1 MLAQADGPEG
11 GPASFVGRHS
21 ELAALDHALGAHRL
35 VTLTGPGGVGKSR
48 LARQALTRR
57 ARDATAGAAEAPAAG
72 PRPGEP
78 PEPPAATRPDAPP
91 DPPLGGGGGRQE
103 FPDGIHW
110 ADLSPIPDAR
120 LLADTVAEALGLADH
135 TSRSLV
141 DAVGEWIGERRL
153 LLVLDCCEHLVP
165 AVRTLAREFLAAA
178 PHLVLLLTSRQPLGL
193 PGEHVMEIGPL
204 PHAAGAGDA
213 LVLFRARAAEAAPRT
228 PTPWSEERLAA
239 ARFICGR
246 LQGIPLALELAAA
259 QLTDHT
265 VEELADR
272 LARRIGALATGRPV
286 QPPRHRALRTA
297 IGWSHEWCE
306 PRERLLWLR
315 LSVFGGPFDEAAARA
330 VCSAAPLAEADV
342 PPLLAALVAK
352 SVVRR
357 GGDGSYRMLD
367 TIREYGAMWL
377 VEIGERDVLRAR
389 HAAHFLALV
398 RRAEREW
405 LGPGQRAGYRRI
417 GAAHGDVCAALD
429 FYLATDP
436 ARALD
441 MAGRLGF
448 FWACCGYLHAAR
460 AYLERALT
468 AAPPEGVTRAVRARA
483 LWALGVTLLLQGE
496 KDPAHQLAVGCEA
509 LAMTPGPAGL
519 PDPEGGAYGAARD
532 GGATGRHGDPDADPD
547 EDPDEDPSGGPQ
559 GDPRLALDAAYLLG
573 LSHLLAGRPLAARIV
588 AENALDVAPGTPF
601 DSPARLRCHLVRV
614 FALTG
619 MGLFT
624 DARAEAELLRSGC
637 AAREEH
643 WTRAYAHYQLS
654 LISLLE
660 SRPAESAAHARAML
674 ESKRELGDSF
684 GTALGLD
691 LLAAARAAQGD
702 GLGAARA
709 YGTGHAYW
717 QAVGH
722 PQRGTP
728 ELRAVREEYERT
740 ARGALG
746 DRAYEAAFLE
756 GVRHGHALRA
766 RPHQG
771 EP

>member
-1 MLAQADGPEG
+1 MLAQADGPPG
-11 GPASFVGRHS
+11 GPASFVGRRS
-21 ELAALDHALGAHRL
+21 ELAVLDRALTAHRL

-48 LARQALTRR
+48 LARQALTRL
-57 ARDATAGAAEAPAAG
+57 AGDVPVDG
-72 PRPGEP
+72 GV
-78 PEPPAATRPDAPP
+78 APP
-91 DPPLGGGGGRQE
+91 GGQG

-110 ADLSPIPDAR
+110 ADLSPLPDAR
-120 LLADTVAEALGLADH
+120 LLADTVADALGLADH
-135 TSRSLV
+135 TARSLV
-141 DAVGEWIGERRL
+141 EAVGEWIGARRL

-165 AVRTLAREFLAAA
+165 AVRTLARALLGAA

-193 PGEHVMEIGPL
+193 PAEHVMEIGPL

-213 LVLFRARAAEAAPRT
+213 LALFRARAAEAAPHT
-228 PTPWSEERLAA
+228 AAPWSEERLAA
-239 ARFICGR
+239 ARSICAR

-272 LARRIGALATGRPV
+272 LTRRIGTLATGRPL

-297 IGWSHEWCE
+297 IGWSHEWCA

-330 VCSAAPLAEADV
+330 VCSAAPLSQAQV

-357 GGDGSYRMLD
+357 GADGSYRMLD
-367 TIREYGAMWL
+367 AIREYGAMWL
-377 VEIGERDVLRAR
+377 AELGEQDALRAR

-398 RRAEREW
+398 RRADREW
-405 LGPGQRAGYRRI
+405 LGPGQRAGYRRV

-429 FYLATDP
+429 HYLATAP

-441 MAGRLGF
+441 LAGRVGF
-448 FWACCGYLHAAR
+448 FWACCGHLHAAR
-460 AYLERALT
+460 AHLERAL
-468 AAPPEGVTRAVRARA
+468 AAARPEEVTRAVRVRA

-496 KDPAHQLAVGCEA
+496 ADAAHQLAVGCEA
-509 LAMTPGPAGL
+509 LAMTPGSAGPSLSEGPDDDRYGPPHGGPAGL
-519 PDPEGGAYGAARD
+519 PAEVAA
-532 GGATGRHGDPDADPD
+532 GDPGADPD
-547 EDPDEDPSGGPQ
+547 
-559 GDPRLALDAAYLLG
+559 GDACLALDAAYLLG
-573 LSHLLAGRPLAARIV
+573 LSHLMAGRPLAARVV
-588 AENALDVAPGTPF
+588 AENALGAAPGTPF
-601 DSPARLRCHLVRV
+601 DSPARLRCHLVHV

-624 DARAEAELLRSGC
+624 DARAEAEVLRAGC

-643 WTRAYAHYQLS
+643 WTRAYAEYQLS
-654 LISLLE
+654 LISLRE
-660 SRPAESAAHARAML
+660 GSPATSAAHARAML
-674 ESKRELGDSF
+674 ESKGELGDTF

-702 GLGAARA
+702 GAGAARA

-728 ELRAVREEYERT
+728 ELKSVREESERT

-746 DRAYEAAFLE
+746 DQAYEAAFRQ
-756 GVRHGHALRA
+756 GVRHGHLLRA
-766 RPHQG
+766 RPHQD
-771 EP
+771 